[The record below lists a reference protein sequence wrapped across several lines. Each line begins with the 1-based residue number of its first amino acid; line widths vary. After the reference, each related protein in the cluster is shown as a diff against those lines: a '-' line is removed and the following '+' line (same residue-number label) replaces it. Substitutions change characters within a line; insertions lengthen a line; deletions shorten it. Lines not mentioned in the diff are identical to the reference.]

1 MEAWGKIV
9 SAGLLQAALL
19 HKSEPFT
26 LISNINYVGSR
37 EHWPIQQKTFHLPP
51 EVTQPSPITP
61 SRVISDTQLY
71 F

>member
-19 HKSEPFT
+19 HKREPFT
-26 LISNINYVGSR
+26 LISNINYAGSR
-37 EHWPIQQKTFHLPP
+37 EHWPIQQKSFPP
-51 EVTQPSPITP
+51 PSEVTQPIQVQ
-61 SRVISDTQLY
+61 VISDTWLD

>member
-26 LISNINYVGSR
+26 LISNINYAGGR
-37 EHWPIQQKTFHLPP
+37 EHWPIQQKTFHPP
-51 EVTQPSPITP
+51 SEVTQPIQIQ
-61 SRVISDTQLY
+61 VISHTRLH